1 MYLALRQSRVEPTT
15 LPIRGTDIFG
25 IQEDTPGTVQIVLP
39 SMSPCLRYLDDSQRR
54 RFQAGKIGQVLDRF
68 HGLRWQ

>member
-1 MYLALRQSRVEPTT
+1 MP
-15 LPIRGTDIFG
+15 PD
-25 IQEDTPGTVQIVLP
+25 
-39 SMSPCLRYLDDSQRR
+39 LDDSQRR